1 MFLILRA
8 TERASEWNLSR
19 WMNWNPSDPAA
30 KSKLMMLSISGG
42 LCSLFVFLPVLTL
55 KFFQCARR
63 LPLIIQFGWRQEE
76 TLTTDSPGIWGSMEK
91 HPIVMW
97 CNGCDLI
104 RPGQQAE
111 SEQKPPWVV
120 CLFLIEEVRR
130 NTGSVLGYSP
140 RSCGPNRFW
149 GFVSCQ
155 IQDPAKKYTKP
166 HWKYERN
173 SEIWGLDG
181 GGE

>member
-1 MFLILRA
+1 
-8 TERASEWNLSR
+8 
-19 WMNWNPSDPAA
+19 MNWNPS
-30 KSKLMMLSISGG
+30 SKERINDAFNQWRPLFTYCFSARPHSKVF
-42 LCSLFVFLPVLTL
+42 SL
-55 KFFQCARR
+55 CARR
-63 LPLIIQFGWRQEE
+63 LRLIIQFGWRQEE
-76 TLTTDSPGIWGSMEK
+76 TLTTDSPGIRGSMKK

-104 RPGQQAE
+104 RPGQQAQ

-120 CLFLIEEVRR
+120 CLFLLEEVRR

-140 RSCGPNRFW
+140 RSCGPNCFW

-173 SEIWGLDG
+173 S
-181 GGE
+181 